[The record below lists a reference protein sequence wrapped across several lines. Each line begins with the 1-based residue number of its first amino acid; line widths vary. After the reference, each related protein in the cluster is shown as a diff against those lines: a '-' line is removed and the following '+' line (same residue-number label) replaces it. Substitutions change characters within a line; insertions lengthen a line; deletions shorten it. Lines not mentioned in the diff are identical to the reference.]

1 MSPATRIGPAR
12 PAPTHA
18 RRALVIS
25 TVRRGPSHR
34 WSATSWA
41 TVEASQAEAP
51 RRAGRDGGVKRS
63 RAIEHLVEMAD
74 EASAMLRLRATD
86 IGWALEEL
94 WVTGELLTDA
104 ATMEVGAVVLVLDLP
119 PDELL

>member
-1 MSPATRIGPAR
+1 
-12 PAPTHA
+12 
-18 RRALVIS
+18 
-25 TVRRGPSHR
+25 
-34 WSATSWA
+34 
-41 TVEASQAEAP
+41 
-51 RRAGRDGGVKRS
+51 VKRS